1 MNQPVATVDYPLK
14 KRLIAT
20 RLHSFVIGAYMTK
33 EQIYDEQISPL
44 MQQIIAICNEHKIAN
59 VCTFSLDIE
68 SGLLATTCNTSD
80 EVEPPDEF
88 RECVKLLF
96 PQRRSP
102 LMVTVDHGDGSK
114 TISAIL

>member
-1 MNQPVATVDYPLK
+1 MA
-14 KRLIAT
+14 A
-20 RLHSFVIGAYMTK
+20 RLHWFVIGAYMTK

-59 VCTFSLDIE
+59 VCTFSLDAE
-68 SGLLATTCNTSD
+68 SGLLATTCDTSD
-80 EVEPPDEF
+80 EVDPPNEF

-96 PQRRSP
+96 SQRRSP